1 MMDFILENKWQF
13 LIIAEVFFWIFSLT
27 FLVVRYWFN
36 LKKLSIVFFFLFII
50 NDLWIATMGFM
61 DYLKTGNFTSYQIVI
76 LIIIVYALTYGKSD
90 FRKLDIFI
98 QKKVAKWKGEP
109 IPELKGP
116 EKLYGK
122 DLARQ
127 ERKHFAIHLSI
138 FILAHIGMFLVYGLS
153 DQLTQTENIE
163 QLLSQWF
170 SSKDALYP
178 FNNKSM
184 NNLSRIWTL
193 VLVIDGVTSLSYT
206 FFPKNEKKSVFS
218 NN

>member
-13 LIIAEVFFWIFSLT
+13 LITAEVFFWVFSLT

-98 QKKVAKWKGEP
+98 QKKVAKWKGQP
-109 IPELKGP
+109 IPDLKGP

-153 DQLTQTENIE
+153 DQLTQSQNIE

-178 FNNKSM
+178 FNNESM

-206 FFPKNEKKSVFS
+206 FFPKNEKKSVYTS
-218 NN
+218 N

>member
-13 LIIAEVFFWIFSLT
+13 LIMAEAFFWIFLLT
-27 FLVVRYWFN
+27 FLTVRYWFN

-50 NDLWIATMGFM
+50 NDLWIATMGFL
-61 DYLKTGNFTSYQIVI
+61 DYLKTGNFTSYQVAI

-98 QKKVAKWKGEP
+98 QKKVAKLKGQP

-127 ERKHFAIHLSI
+127 ERKHFSLHLLI
-138 FILAHIGMFLVYGLS
+138 FAVVHVVLFFVYGLS
-153 DQLTQTENIE
+153 DQITQTQNIE
-163 QLLSQWF
+163 QLLSEWF
-170 SSKDALYP
+170 SSKEAHYP
-178 FNNKSM
+178 FNNASM

-193 VLVIDGVTSLSYT
+193 VLIIDGVTSLSYT
-206 FFPKNEKKSVFS
+206 FFPKNEKKSVYT